1 MHPGGSPSDNGRST
15 PVPGAN
21 AALALLLAINLFN
34 YIDRQVLSAVL
45 PKMQLDAALFNPADP
60 WLQTKAGALTT
71 AFMASY
77 MLLSPVFG
85 RLGDR
90 LSRWL
95 IVGLAVTVWSVAS
108 GCSGF
113 AATYW
118 ILLATRALVGVGE
131 AAYGPIAPAMLSDM
145 YPTRMRGS
153 IMSYFYLAIPVGSAL
168 GFVIGGQLEEWSG
181 DWRTAFHFT
190 FFGVLLGLLCLF
202 MKEPPRSAPA
212 PAAGEPAGSP
222 AGNGQSYFG
231 VLKSLTRNKSF
242 VYCCTG
248 MTCTTFVLGGVA
260 VFVPT
265 YIFQR
270 DARFEMND
278 RSLRKLEALED
289 TAGRPVVAPE
299 VVAKLRAGLS
309 DDERT
314 YADMRTLL
322 AETLSEDELY
332 QYGQRVYEAATAEG
346 SVTNGKVTFLFG
358 VITVVMGLAA
368 TLLGGIVGERL
379 RERGVR
385 GAYFKVA
392 GWGTIV
398 GWPLFLGFLFA
409 PNPWSSVFLGG
420 AIFFLFFNTGPANT
434 IIANVVSGDI
444 RATAFAV
451 NILVIHAL
459 GDAISPTLI
468 GLVADHS
475 DLHTAFVGVSVMIL
489 VGGGLWV
496 AGARHLDEDTA
507 RAVAGERG
515 A

>member
-1 MHPGGSPSDNGRST
+1 MHGGIPSDDPGRT
-15 PVPGAN
+15 APVPGAN
-21 AALALLLAINLFN
+21 TALAVLLAINLFN
-34 YIDRQVLSAVL
+34 YIDRQILSAVL
-45 PKMQLDAALFNPADP
+45 PKLQLDAALFNPADP

-71 AFMASY
+71 AFMISY

-118 ILLATRALVGVGE
+118 MLLATRALVGVGE

-145 YPTRMRGS
+145 YPTAMRGR

-168 GFVIGGQLEEWSG
+168 GFVIGGQLAEWSG
-181 DWRTAFHFT
+181 DWRTAFHVT
-190 FFGVLLGLLCLF
+190 FVGVALGVLCLF
-202 MKEPPRSAPA
+202 MKEPPRSVAP
-212 PAAGEPAGSP
+212 PTTGGP
-222 AGNGQSYFG
+222 SYFD
-231 VLKSLTRNKSF
+231 VLKSLTKNRSF

-270 DARFEMND
+270 DARFAVNE
-278 RSLRKLEALED
+278 RAVAKLEALKD
-289 TAGRPVVAPE
+289 TADRPVVAPD
-299 VVAKLRAGLS
+299 VVAKLRGQVG
-309 DDERT
+309 DDEMT
-314 YADMRTLL
+314 FAEVRTLL
-322 AETLSEDELY
+322 VATLPEDELH
-332 QYGQRVYEAATAEG
+332 QYGQRVYEAATADG
-346 SVTNGKVTFLFG
+346 SVTNGRVTLLFG
-358 VITVVMGLAA
+358 VITVLMGLTA
-368 TLLGGIVGERL
+368 TLLGGVVGERL
-379 RERGVR
+379 RAKGVR

-392 GWGTIV
+392 GWGTV
-398 GWPLFLGFLFA
+398 AGWPLFVGFLFA
-409 PNPWSSVFLGG
+409 PNPLSWVFLAA
-420 AIFFLFFNTGPANT
+420 AIFCLFFNTGPANT
-434 IIANVVSGDI
+434 ILANVVNGSI
-444 RATAFAV
+444 RATAFAI

-468 GLVADHS
+468 GLVS
-475 DLHTAFVGVSVMIL
+475 DLSDLRTAFVGVSVLIL

-496 AGARHLDEDTA
+496 AGARHLDGDTA
-507 RAVAGERG
+507 RATAQG
-515 A
+515 

>member
-1 MHPGGSPSDNGRST
+1 MHPGGSSDGPGRTS

-21 AALALLLAINLFN
+21 TALAVLLAINLFN
-34 YIDRQVLSAVL
+34 YIDRQILSAVL
-45 PKMQLDAALFNPADP
+45 PKLQLDAALFNPADP

-71 AFMASY
+71 AFMISY

-118 ILLATRALVGVGE
+118 MLLATRALVGVGE

-145 YPTRMRGS
+145 YPTAMRGR

-168 GFVIGGQLEEWSG
+168 GFVIGGQLAEWSG
-181 DWRTAFHFT
+181 DWRTAFHVT
-190 FFGVLLGLLCLF
+190 FVGVALGVLCLF
-202 MKEPPRSAPA
+202 MKEPPRSVAP
-212 PAAGEPAGSP
+212 PTAGGP
-222 AGNGQSYFG
+222 SYFD
-231 VLKSLTRNKSF
+231 VLKSLTKNRSF

-270 DARFEMND
+270 DARFAVNE
-278 RSLRKLEALED
+278 RAVAKLEALKD
-289 TAGRPVVAPE
+289 TADRPVVAPE
-299 VVAKLRAGLS
+299 VVAKLRGQVA
-309 DDERT
+309 DDEMTFAEVR
-314 YADMRTLL
+314 ALLVATLP
-322 AETLSEDELY
+322 EDELH
-332 QYGQRVYEAATAEG
+332 QYGQRVYEAATAGG
-346 SVTNGKVTFLFG
+346 SVTNGRVTLLFG
-358 VITVVMGLAA
+358 VITVLMGLTA

-379 RERGVR
+379 RAKGVR

-392 GWGTIV
+392 GWGTIA
-398 GWPLFLGFLFA
+398 GWPLFVGFLFA
-409 PNPWSSVFLGG
+409 PNPWSWVLLGG
-420 AIFFLFFNTGPANT
+420 AVFFLFFNTGPANT
-434 IIANVVSGDI
+434 IVANVVGGGI
-444 RATAFAV
+444 RATAFAI

-468 GLVADHS
+468 GLVS
-475 DLHTAFVGVSVMIL
+475 DLSDLRTAFVGVSVLIL

-507 RAVAGERG
+507 RATAQG
-515 A
+515 

>member
-1 MHPGGSPSDNGRST
+1 MHPGGSSDGHGRTS

-21 AALALLLAINLFN
+21 TALAVLLAINLFN
-34 YIDRQVLSAVL
+34 YIDRQILSAVL
-45 PKMQLDAALFNPADP
+45 PKLQLDAALFNPADP

-71 AFMASY
+71 AFMISY

-118 ILLATRALVGVGE
+118 MLLATRALVGVGE

-145 YPTRMRGS
+145 YPPAMRGR

-168 GFVIGGQLEEWSG
+168 GFVIGGQLAEWSG
-181 DWRTAFHFT
+181 DWRTAFHVT
-190 FFGVLLGLLCLF
+190 FVGVALGVLCLF
-202 MKEPPRSAPA
+202 MKEPPRSVAP
-212 PAAGEPAGSP
+212 PTAGGP
-222 AGNGQSYFG
+222 SYFD
-231 VLKSLTRNKSF
+231 VLKSLTKNRSF

-270 DARFEMND
+270 DARFAVNE
-278 RSLRKLEALED
+278 RAVAKLEALKD
-289 TAGRPVVAPE
+289 TAGRPVVDPG
-299 VVAKLRAGLS
+299 VVAKLRGLV
-309 DDERT
+309 
-314 YADMRTLL
+314 ADGEMTFAEVRTLL
-322 AETLSEDELY
+322 VATLREDELH
-332 QYGQRVYEAATAEG
+332 QYGQRVYEAATADG
-346 SVTNGKVTFLFG
+346 SVTNGRVTLLFG
-358 VITVVMGLAA
+358 VITVLMGLTA

-379 RERGVR
+379 RAKGVR

-392 GWGTIV
+392 GWGTIA
-398 GWPLFLGFLFA
+398 GWPLFVGFLYA
-409 PNPWSSVFLGG
+409 PNPWSWALLGG
-420 AIFFLFFNTGPANT
+420 AVFFLFFNTGPANT
-434 IIANVVSGDI
+434 IVANVVGGGI
-444 RATAFAV
+444 RATAFAI
-451 NILVIHAL
+451 NILAIHAL

-468 GLVADHS
+468 GLVS
-475 DLHTAFVGVSVMIL
+475 DLSDLRTAFVGVSVLIL

-507 RAVAGERG
+507 RATAQG
-515 A
+515 